1 MKNITAVLSSTL
13 FAGLMLGTAGSVYAD
28 TLVTFQ
34 CDMTYQ
40 VQNGY
45 FTNGVSSLYVR
56 TFGPDGTPPT
66 YTNINSVGILLTNN
80 PAGVNTNL
88 YMGTVDYTFQ
98 TNGAQMQYKF
108 YSPGISASAP
118 AASGYETTATY
129 NDNRVTLLPAG
140 SGQQSLTLPLQF
152 FADQGP
158 NSSSPQGIT
167 TANPWFQVD
176 MSQQIAL
183 GTFNPATQTVEV
195 DGSLGSGN
203 NFGFGQGTTPSGNT
217 LTNDPTILRTNQFGL
232 VSSNVYVG
240 NLANPIAGSAGQN
253 GQFKY
258 RIQPSAVYE
267 APSPVNGIQQNSENR
282 FFFLT
287 TNTVY
292 PIVFFSDQPFAPIG
306 TNQFTFSVDM
316 TREVLDGEMGSQQI
330 RLSGDFNN
338 WDTTGLNTCTNNP
351 NAANTNIYSTT
362 IFITNGYGATTQ
374 FKFGYVNGNYENN
387 PTHTYPGSPSVLGG
401 NQNREIAMPSVTR
414 SNLTLPTV
422 YFDDVS
428 TYTVLPAPT
437 MVTFTV
443 NMTNAVGTDLSVFNP
458 STDNVYLNGMD
469 ITNSVGYYSFD
480 PWTNAPAGNP
490 LGNFQM
496 ANNPVGSEVYTITVP
511 VPSGSIPGGYPL
523 KLSYQYTFNG
533 LPIEALGGTN
543 HVRYIR
549 STGSYVLPE
558 DTFGSMV
565 QEPAFGNL
573 AIGSKS
579 AGIVPIT
586 WLGLPGVYLQTKTN
600 LTTGAWL
607 ELTNTDGQN
616 ATNYPVGAGASF
628 FQLIQPF

>member
-1 MKNITAVLSSTL
+1 MKNITAVLSSML
-13 FAGLMLGTAGSVYAD
+13 FAGLLLGTARSVYAD

-45 FTNGVSSLYVR
+45 FTNGVSLVYAR
-56 TFGPDGTPPT
+56 GTFNSYGAGTNAPGFP
-66 YTNINSVGILLTNN
+66 LTND
-80 PAGVNTNL
+80 PAGINTNL
-88 YMGTVDYTFQ
+88 YTGTYDDTLD

-108 YSPGISASAP
+108 YSPGISTNAP

-152 FADQGP
+152 FADEGP
-158 NSSSPQGIT
+158 NSSSPDGIT
-167 TANPWFQVD
+167 VGNPWFQVD

-183 GTFNPATQTVEV
+183 GTFNPATQTVQV
-195 DGSLGSGN
+195 NGSLGSGN
-203 NFGFGQGTTPSGNT
+203 NFGFGQGVTPSGNI

-240 NLANPIAGSAGQN
+240 NLAGSIAGSPGQN
-253 GQFKY
+253 GQFKFI
-258 RIQPSAVYE
+258 IQPTAKYE
-267 APSPVNGIQQNSENR
+267 APGNLNGDAQNSHNR

-287 TNTVY
+287 TNTVN
-292 PIVFFSDQPFAPIG
+292 PIVFFSDQPYAPVG
-306 TNQFTFSVDM
+306 TNSITFAVDM
-316 TREVLDGEMGSQQI
+316 TREVLDGEMGGQQV

-338 WDTTGLNTCTNNP
+338 WDTTGVNTCTNNP
-351 NAANTNIYSTT
+351 NAANTNIYYATVA
-362 IFITNGYGATTQ
+362 ITNGYGAQTQ

-387 PTHTYPGSPSVLGG
+387 PSHTYPGSPSVGIITP
-401 NQNREIAMPSVTR
+401 NREFLMPSVTGT
-414 SNLTLPTV
+414 NVALPTV
-422 YFDDVS
+422 YFDDIS
-428 TYTVLPAPT
+428 TSTLLPAPT

-458 STDNVYLNGMD
+458 GADNVYLNGMD

-496 ANNPVGSEVYTITVP
+496 VNNPLGSEIYTITVP

-523 KLSYQYTFNG
+523 MLSYQYTFNG

-543 HVRYIR
+543 HIRYIR
-549 STGSYVLPE
+549 STGTYVLPE

-573 AIGSKS
+573 AVGAKS
-579 AGIVPIT
+579 AGNIPIT

-600 LTTGAWL
+600 LINGAWL

-616 ATNYPVGAGASF
+616 STNYPAGAGTSF
-628 FQLIQPF
+628 FRLIQPF

>member
-1 MKNITAVLSSTL
+1 MKTKTAVLSSL
-13 FAGLMLGTAGSVYAD
+13 FFAGLLLGTAWSAYAD

-40 VQNGY
+40 IQNGF
-45 FTNGVSSLYVR
+45 FTNGVSAVYAR
-56 TFGPDGTPPT
+56 GTFNKFGAAP
-66 YTNINSVGILLTNN
+66 YTNSPGFLLTND
-80 PAGVNTNL
+80 PAGVNPNL
-88 YMGTVDYTFQ
+88 YMGTFDDTLD

-108 YSPGISASAP
+108 YIPGFTNN

-140 SGQQSLTLPLQF
+140 SGQQNLTLPLQF
-152 FADQGP
+152 FADEGP

-167 TANPWFQVD
+167 VGNPWFQVD

-183 GTFNPATQTVEV
+183 GIFNPATQTVEV

-203 NFGFGQGTTPSGNT
+203 NFGFGQGTTPSGNI
-217 LTNDPTILRTNQFGL
+217 LTNDPSILRTNQFGL

-240 NLANPIAGSAGQN
+240 NLASPIAGSAGQN

-258 RIQPSAVYE
+258 RIQPSAKYE
-267 APSPVNGIQQNSENR
+267 APGPVNGDAQNSANR

-287 TNTVY
+287 TNTIY
-292 PIVFFSDQPFAPIG
+292 PIVFFSDQPYAPIA

-316 TREVLDGEMGSQQI
+316 TREVLDGEMGSQQV

-338 WDTTGLNTCTNNP
+338 WDTTGVNICTNNP
-351 NAANTNIYSTT
+351 NAANTNIYYAT
-362 IFITNGYGATTQ
+362 ISITNGYGATTQ

-387 PTHTYPGSPSVLGG
+387 PTHTYTGFPTVTPGNP
-401 NQNREIAMPSVTR
+401 NRQFIMPSVTS
-414 SNLTLPTV
+414 SNLNLPTV
-422 YFDDVS
+422 YFDDIS
-428 TYTVLPAPT
+428 SYTLLPAPT

-443 NMTNAVGTDLSVFNP
+443 NMTNAVGTDSSVFNP
-458 STDNVYLNGMD
+458 STENVYLNGLD
-469 ITNSVGYYSFD
+469 ITNSVGNYSFD

-496 ANNPVGSEVYTITVP
+496 ANNPVGSEIYTITVP

-523 KLSYQYTFNG
+523 KLSYQYTFTG
-533 LPIEALGGTN
+533 LPIEAAGTN
-543 HVRYIR
+543 HIRYIR
-549 STGSYVLPE
+549 STGTYVLPE
-558 DTFGSMV
+558 DTFGGMV

-573 AIGSKS
+573 AIGVKS

-600 LTTGAWL
+600 LTNGAWL
-607 ELTNTDGQN
+607 LLTNTSGQN
-616 ATNYPVGAGASF
+616 STNYPVGAGASF